1 MVGRDIWNTHSIK
14 YREHSIQYKYGR
26 ISIRDHQLVLLFA
39 KHFIHCC
46 KWSNHL
52 PITELLKAELKNREK
67 VEKYT
72 AVITGDLIKHEE
84 KWSKWLNNIG

>member
-1 MVGRDIWNTHSIK
+1 MTIQIRTNFHTRSSTLYYFLQNTC
-14 YREHSIQYKYGR
+14 Y
-26 ISIRDHQLVLLFA
+26 
-39 KHFIHCC
+39 

-52 PITELLKAELKNREK
+52 PTTELLKAKLKSREK

-84 KWSKWLNNIG
+84 KWSKLLNNIG